1 MFFADCTFKSTK
13 NLNHDILDL
22 LDKPTIPGNCM
33 FHQSNP
39 HTEVILDYVPGVIIP
54 ENCRLANKIY
64 TGSDFFDQ

>member
-1 MFFADCTFKSTK
+1 
-13 NLNHDILDL
+13 
-22 LDKPTIPGNCM
+22 M

-64 TGSDFFDQ
+64 TGSDFFDQWATPIYSGIAY